1 MMLVK
6 DKAQI
11 DAEAVRRKHWDGT
24 FPVDPI
30 VIASGMK
37 VTSYLSQGM
46 GDDSGLII
54 KRDGQ
59 RAKIYLNAFESK
71 ARQRFT
77 CAHEIGHLVERRQNG
92 DDEYSFTDKR
102 SGVAKDAHEW
112 YADHFAANLLMPQAE
127 FERMVEDRGAGI
139 GELVDHFGVSRSAVA
154 TRARSLGM
162 RVVERGR

>member
-1 MMLVK
+1 MLIK

-11 DAEAVRRKHWDGT
+11 DAEDARRRYWGET

-30 VIASGMK
+30 VIASRMK
-37 VTSYLSQGM
+37 VASYLSQGM

-102 SGVAKDAHEW
+102 SGTAKTAHEW

-127 FERMVEDRGAGI
+127 FERMVEERGASLR
-139 GELVDHFGVSRSAVA
+139 ELVDYFGVSRSAVA
-154 TRARSLGM
+154 TRARLLGLSA
-162 RVVERGR
+162 G

>member
-1 MMLVK
+1 MLIK

-11 DAEAVRRKHWDGT
+11 DAEVIRRKHWDGT

-30 VIASGMK
+30 VIASKMK
-37 VTSYLSQGM
+37 ATSYLSQGM

-54 KRDGQ
+54 KRGNQ

-77 CAHEIGHLVERRQNG
+77 CAHEIGHLVERQQNG
-92 DDEYSFTDKR
+92 DGEYSFTDKR
-102 SGVAKDAHEW
+102 SGVANDAHEW

-127 FERMVEDRGAGI
+127 FERMVEDRGATLDD
-139 GELVDHFGVSRSAVA
+139 LVDHFGVSRSAVA
-154 TRARSLGM
+154 TRARLLGM
-162 RVVERGR
+162 RIG